1 MHAKYL
7 PIVLILAFP
16 AILRAQFQIVHF
28 RALEEYLPMGD
39 YETYVRGKPTG
50 ETSSMMGFATSWAQV
65 SYISSGDSTKG
76 TISVKITD
84 MLNLPSYASMMGD
97 VDKKSETGYERTV
110 FYDGLKVLE
119 SFDSVSHQG
128 KLQFPV
134 SNRFLVEISGN
145 GILGT
150 QPLYGLLDK
159 TNIAG
164 LVKLV
169 QSREGQRK

>member
-7 PIVLILAFP
+7 PIVLILAMP

-28 RALEEYLPMGD
+28 ETLEGYLPNGD
-39 YETYVRGKPTG
+39 YEAYQRGKPTG

-65 SYISSGDSTKG
+65 RYVSSGDSTKG

-84 MLNLPSYASMMGD
+84 MLNLPSYISMMGD

-110 FYDGLKVLE
+110 FYNGLKILE
-119 SFDSVSHQG
+119 SYDSVSHQG
-128 KLQFPV
+128 KLQFQV
-134 SNRFLVEISGN
+134 ANRFLIEITGSG
-145 GILGT
+145 ISGT
-150 QPLYGLLDK
+150 QPLYGLLDR
-159 TNIAG
+159 TNISG

-169 QSREGQRK
+169 QSRNGH